1 MVNSENAI
9 TYIKNNLLQLISDGK
24 LIADTEQSVDTISF
38 YVYKTPTERVPL
50 LTLRTS
56 DHRPTFQ
63 KYINSKFPY
72 PSEEENTNLSIEFYK
87 QKTDENGKK
96 VRNRVNH
103 SVTIPKG
110 VEAPSPFIISSFSY
124 KPELLDEND
133 VETIY
138 QSVLDWIFSEDRS
151 SFLDPFKGTEKE
163 ASEITKESRIK
174 NKNIKTEN
182 YMRNNKRTIRLTES
196 DLHRVIKESVKRMI
210 REHWTDEEGNHIR
223 HQNAMTE
230 ELLNGLADE
239 KLNEVMQYIH
249 EGDYEY
255 AYGLMGKFMSD
266 FVSWVNS
273 CPTANPI
280 R

>member
-1 MVNSENAI
+1 MDEPIVELNGNSFAKKEGVSLVSQVTSYFDRIGGQANTAFGIVLLDKKGVKNDNAHPNYRNKTIAYEAIKDVLEKGTISLPFGYHSVHGKSQPTGRISGIISIDDILFRCDVTVIGNLNGTIRLYLHDVYQIEEPQQNTITKHVLDSENPL
-9 TYIKNNLLQLISDGK
+9 TTSRH
-24 LIADTEQSVDTISF
+24 SVEDNAKI
-38 YVYKTPTERVPL
+38 
-50 LTLRTS
+50 
-56 DHRPTFQ
+56 Q
-63 KYINSKFPY
+63 
-72 PSEEENTNLSIEFYK
+72 
-87 QKTDENGKK
+87 QKT
-96 VRNRVNH
+96 
-103 SVTIPKG
+103 
-110 VEAPSPFIISSFSY
+110 
-124 KPELLDEND
+124 
-133 VETIY
+133 ETNNNN
-138 QSVLDWIFSEDRS
+138 S
-151 SFLDPFKGTEKE
+151 
-163 ASEITKESRIK
+163 
-174 NKNIKTEN
+174 IKTEN